1 MTEEICSPGA
11 PPAGGGIID
20 FSEEGVGPEYRKEEI
35 LRYVKNPPKLT
46 EGFVEC
52 EIADVERRFGGA
64 ALSVSAKQLSSAGL
78 SPGDLLHVSVRKGGT
93 LLYEGKMRYGISFG
107 SVKPGEPVLYDGS
120 AEGAACISLNRDHFA
135 ERCLP
140 SLCRRGEEF
149 SDYKVSIQT
158 NDGVKDRIEGNRPT
172 DRFFLFES

>member
-1 MTEEICSPGA
+1 MRSQMWN
-11 PPAGGGIID
+11 AG
-20 FSEEGVGPEYRKEEI
+20 
-35 LRYVKNPPKLT
+35 
-46 EGFVEC
+46 
-52 EIADVERRFGGA
+52 
-64 ALSVSAKQLSSAGL
+64 SAGCSL
-78 SPGDLLHVSVRKGGT
+78 GFRETAVFCRASPGDLLHVSVRKGGT

-149 SDYKVSIQT
+149 SDYKVSIRRMT
-158 NDGVKDRIEGNRPT
+158 E
-172 DRFFLFES
+172 

>member
-1 MTEEICSPGA
+1 MTEGDLFAWCA
-11 PPAGGGIID
+11 ARLAAGIID

-78 SPGDLLHVSVRKGGT
+78 SPEICFTYRSERAGT

-107 SVKPGEPVLYDGS
+107 SVKPRPNPVLYDGS

-149 SDYKVSIQT
+149 SDYKVSIRRMT
-158 NDGVKDRIEGNRPT
+158 E
-172 DRFFLFES
+172 